1 MFDLFWELGQQRTTP
16 DVGSIIEQ
24 AKKKVEDVNGEV
36 RAIRGAVNKLMLIN
50 RALWE
55 IIAEEKGLDDKY
67 LMDKVNEIDLRDGT
81 CDGKLVTAIMLCP
94 SCERTLFKGHDKCL
108 YCGSTDTATNPFYR
122 IDTDPSDRAR

>member
-1 MFDLFWELGQQRTTP
+1 VFDLFWELGQQRNTP
-16 DVGSIIEQ
+16 EVGSIIEQ
-24 AKKKVEDVNGEV
+24 AREKVEDVSGEV
-36 RAIRGAVNKLMLIN
+36 KALRGAVNKLMLIN

-81 CDGKLVTAIMLCP
+81 YDGKLVTAIMLCP

-108 YCGSTDTATNPFYR
+108 YCGSTDTATDPFYK
-122 IDTDPSDRAR
+122 IDPDPSDTAR